1 MGETSQIFPK
11 NYYQILLKIRVVN
24 EGGGTSQTLPKHCP
38 TVFYKKMSEHTRPLI
53 EVKILPI
60 ISVSTALKKKK
71 DRTEV
76 LSFNLT

>member
-1 MGETSQIFPK
+1 MRDE
-11 NYYQILLKIRVVN
+11 R
-24 EGGGTSQTLPKHCP
+24 LPKHFP
-38 TVFYKKMSEHTRPLI
+38 NTVLQSFTKKMSEQTRPLI

-76 LSFNLT
+76 LSLI

>member
-24 EGGGTSQTLPKHCP
+24 EGGETSQTLPKHCP

-76 LSFNLT
+76 LSLI

>member
-1 MGETSQIFPK
+1 MREE
-11 NYYQILLKIRVVN
+11 R
-24 EGGGTSQTLPKHCP
+24 LPKHCP
-38 TVFYKKMSEHTRPLI
+38 EIVLQSFTKKMSEQIRPLI

-76 LSFNLT
+76 LSLI

>member
-1 MGETSQIFPK
+1 MREE
-11 NYYQILLKIRVVN
+11 R
-24 EGGGTSQTLPKHCP
+24 LPEHCP
-38 TVFYKKMSEHTRPLI
+38 EIVLQSFTKKMSEQIRPLI

-76 LSFNLT
+76 LSLI

>member
-1 MGETSQIFPK
+1 MREERLSKHFP
-11 NYYQILLKIRVVN
+11 N
-24 EGGGTSQTLPKHCP
+24 
-38 TVFYKKMSEHTRPLI
+38 TVLQCFTKKMSEQIRPLI

-76 LSFNLT
+76 LSII